1 MRIADKKDTRY
12 LKIWIRRKSL
22 YGKENQQFY
31 HSSKLYQRPP
41 LLTTKTKQSN
51 IGFFGGQKGGR
62 ERRKQDSKKLD
73 IKADF

>member
-1 MRIADKKDTRY
+1 MT
-12 LKIWIRRKSL
+12 
-22 YGKENQQFY
+22 
-31 HSSKLYQRPP
+31 P